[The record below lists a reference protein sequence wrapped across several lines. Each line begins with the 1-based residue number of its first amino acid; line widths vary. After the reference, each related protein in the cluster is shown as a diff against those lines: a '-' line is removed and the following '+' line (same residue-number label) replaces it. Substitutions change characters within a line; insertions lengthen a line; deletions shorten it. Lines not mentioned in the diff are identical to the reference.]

1 MAILGEVESAPRHR
15 RTVSWGLSSPG
26 ARYAVSPASGSA
38 AASSHESR
46 AGRAS
51 TFSRGTATSS
61 AYVPFVGAW
70 VVLGNVWE
78 TAKPWWRYASIA
90 SISFTV
96 GAFYGRYRRDTKKP
110 KKPA

>member
-1 MAILGEVESAPRHR
+1 MPDEKERLGIGFLGWAVL
-15 RTVSWGLSSPG
+15 LSL
-26 ARYAVSPASGSA
+26 A
-38 AASSHESR
+38 
-46 AGRAS
+46 
-51 TFSRGTATSS
+51 
-61 AYVPFVGAW
+61 FVGAW

-110 KKPA
+110 KKPKKPA